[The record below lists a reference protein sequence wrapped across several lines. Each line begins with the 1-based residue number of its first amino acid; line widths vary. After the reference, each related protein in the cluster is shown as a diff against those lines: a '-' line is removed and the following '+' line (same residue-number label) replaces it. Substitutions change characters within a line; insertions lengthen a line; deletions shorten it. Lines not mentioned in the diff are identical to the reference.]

1 MDSVNKGL
9 SHLDE
14 EGDLHM
20 VDVGSKA
27 VTHRTAKAICRVRL
41 LQSTLSQITSKTVK
55 KGDVFVTAKV
65 AGIFAAKR
73 VHELIPLCHPLPVDH
88 VDVHFVPDQKTGIL
102 TIHTEVSVHGRTGA
116 EMEALQAAAQAA
128 LTVYD
133 MCKSLDRE
141 MVIYDLALVEK
152 TGGKSGTWERE

>member
-1 MDSVNKGL
+1 MDLVNKGF

-14 EGDLHM
+14 EGSLHM
-20 VDVGSKA
+20 VDVGGKA

-41 LQSTLSQITSKTVK
+41 SESTLRQITSKTVK
-55 KGDVFVTAKV
+55 KGDVFVTAQI
-65 AGIFAAKR
+65 AGVMAAKR
-73 VHELIPLCHPLPVDH
+73 VHELIPLCHPISVHH
-88 VDVHFVPDQKTGIL
+88 VDVRLVPEPGKGIL

-133 MCKSLDRE
+133 MCKSFDRE

-152 TGGKSGTWERE
+152 TGGKSGTWKRE